1 MKTAIGIIGLGVMGT
16 SISRNLARNGF
27 SLSLYNRFVK
37 GVEEDVAQKKI
48 NQYEELESALPF
60 EDLKL
65 FADSLTSP
73 KKILLNLTAGAA
85 VDHIIDQLLP
95 FLTPGD
101 LIIDGGNSHFTD
113 TENRLNR
120 LQSKQIFFMGLG
132 ISGGEA
138 GALHGPSLMAG
149 GSEDA
154 YALSKNF
161 LKEMAATTAEGEK
174 ACNYVGSGGAGHFVK
189 MVHNA
194 IEYAEMQIIAELFEV
209 MHKGM
214 QMGYAEIAAVF
225 EQWNKNEFDAYLLDI
240 TIKILKTKDEKGY
253 VLDRILDK
261 ASYNQ
266 TGSWTLIAGIKDF
279 HSCSM
284 VAAALFSRFNSNR
297 SKAFKGLSI
306 TQQEDVP
313 LKLEVDQLR
322 AVFRFTRTVNH
333 YQHFRLVEEMSEKAG
348 WNIDLQKLCSL
359 WSAGCII
366 KSKLLVQLSP
376 FLENHLSPFFDPQYL
391 NQLNSDRSSVATFIA
406 ETANTEIPLPC
417 ISAAH
422 TYYKQMIQRKSS
434 ANIIQAQRD
443 FFGTHGFQIIGGN
456 PGDLHHYPW
465 ER

>member
-1 MKTAIGIIGLGVMGT
+1 MKKAIGIIGLGVMGT

-48 NQYEELESALPF
+48 NQYEELESAFPF

-189 MVHNA
+189 MVHNG
-194 IEYAEMQIIAELFEV
+194 IEYGDMQ
-209 MHKGM
+209 
-214 QMGYAEIAAVF
+214 
-225 EQWNKNEFDAYLLDI
+225 LL
-240 TIKILKTKDEKGY
+240 
-253 VLDRILDK
+253 
-261 ASYNQ
+261 
-266 TGSWTLIAGIKDF
+266 
-279 HSCSM
+279 
-284 VAAALFSRFNSNR
+284 
-297 SKAFKGLSI
+297 
-306 TQQEDVP
+306 
-313 LKLEVDQLR
+313 
-322 AVFRFTRTVNH
+322 
-333 YQHFRLVEEMSEKAG
+333 
-348 WNIDLQKLCSL
+348 
-359 WSAGCII
+359 
-366 KSKLLVQLSP
+366 
-376 FLENHLSPFFDPQYL
+376 
-391 NQLNSDRSSVATFIA
+391 
-406 ETANTEIPLPC
+406 
-417 ISAAH
+417 
-422 TYYKQMIQRKSS
+422 
-434 ANIIQAQRD
+434 
-443 FFGTHGFQIIGGN
+443 
-456 PGDLHHYPW
+456 
-465 ER
+465 

>member
-65 FADSLTSP
+65 FADSLTPP

-149 GSEDA
+149 GSGDA

-174 ACNYVGSGGAGHFVK
+174 ACDYVGSGGAGHFVK

-214 QMGYAEIAAVF
+214 QMGYAEVAAVF

-240 TIKILKTKDEKGY
+240 TIKILKTKDEKGIC
-253 VLDRILDK
+253 L
-261 ASYNQ
+261 
-266 TGSWTLIAGIKDF
+266 G
-279 HSCSM
+279 
-284 VAAALFSRFNSNR
+284 
-297 SKAFKGLSI
+297 
-306 TQQEDVP
+306 
-313 LKLEVDQLR
+313 
-322 AVFRFTRTVNH
+322 
-333 YQHFRLVEEMSEKAG
+333 
-348 WNIDLQKLCSL
+348 
-359 WSAGCII
+359 
-366 KSKLLVQLSP
+366 
-376 FLENHLSPFFDPQYL
+376 
-391 NQLNSDRSSVATFIA
+391 
-406 ETANTEIPLPC
+406 
-417 ISAAH
+417 
-422 TYYKQMIQRKSS
+422 
-434 ANIIQAQRD
+434 
-443 FFGTHGFQIIGGN
+443 
-456 PGDLHHYPW
+456 
-465 ER
+465 